1 MRSRVLFTASTASHI
16 RNFHLPYLRRFQ
28 ELGWEVDVACGA
40 PAEDIPGADR
50 VIPLPLRKKLTAPAN
65 LRAAAILRREMKR
78 APYDLVITHTSLA
91 AFFTRLAL
99 PRGPGRPKVVN
110 MVHGY
115 LFQERSP
122 GLKGRLLLWA
132 EKLTAKRTDLVLT
145 MNQTDYGLA
154 LRHKLGKAVEQVP
167 GVGVD
172 FSRLDESLARAEIDL
187 HSDRALSARL
197 AGRPGGGVAQE
208 KATLRRILN
217 IPQDA
222 FVFLYAAEFS
232 QRKNQA
238 LLIQALARLPQRA
251 VLALP
256 GQGALEQ
263 GCRALAKELG
273 LEDRVLFPGHV
284 ADMGP
289 WYALADAAVSASY
302 SEGLPFNIMEAMY
315 AALPIAATAVKGHTD
330 LLEGSKAGLLFP
342 PGDPALCAR
351 AMGKLMGDPQLCR
364 RLGKAAHCA
373 ALPYALDQ
381 VLPQV
386 MEQYLSLVPAP
397 AAVG

>member
-1 MRSRVLFTASTASHI
+1 MGQRVLFTASTASHI

-40 PAEDIPGADR
+40 PAEHIPGANR
-50 VIPLPLRKKLTAPAN
+50 VIPLPFRKKLTAPAN
-65 LRAAAILRREMKR
+65 FRAAAILRREMKR
-78 APYDLVITHTSLA
+78 VPYDLVITHTSLA

-99 PRGPGRPKVVN
+99 PRGTRRPKVVN

-115 LFQERSP
+115 LFNESSP
-122 GLKGRLLLWA
+122 GLKGRMLMWA
-132 EKLTAKRTDLVLT
+132 EALTARRTDLVLT
-145 MNQTDYGLA
+145 MNQADYA
-154 LRHKLGKAVEQVP
+154 FAQSHQLGKRVELVP

-172 FSRLDESLARAEIDL
+172 FFQLDESLARAEIDL
-187 HSDRALSARL
+187 RSNKALSARL
-197 AGRPGGGVAQE
+197 AGRLSENAAKE

-232 QRKNQA
+232 KRKNQA
-238 LLIQALARLPQRA
+238 LLIRALAQLPKRA

-256 GQGALEQ
+256 GQGAQYQACCDLV
-263 GCRALAKELG
+263 RELG
-273 LEDRVLFPGHV
+273 LWDRVLLPGHV
-284 ADMGP
+284 SDMGP

-315 AALPIAATAVKGHTD
+315 AGLPIAATAVKGHTD
-330 LLEGSKAGLLFP
+330 LLEPPKAGLLFSP
-342 PGDPALCAR
+342 DSPKLCAQ
-351 AMGKLMGDPQLCR
+351 AMGKLLRDPKLCS
-364 RLGKAAHCA
+364 RLGKAAHQA
-373 ALPYALDQ
+373 VLPYSLDQ

-386 MEQYLSLVPAP
+386 MERYLSLVPTP
-397 AAVG
+397 VTV

>member
-1 MRSRVLFTASTASHI
+1 MGQRVLFTASTASHI
-16 RNFHLPYLRRFQ
+16 RNFHLPYLRRFH
-28 ELGWEVDVACGA
+28 ELGWTVDVACGA
-40 PAEDIPGADR
+40 PVEDIPGADR
-50 VIPLPLRKKLTAPAN
+50 VIPLPFRKKLAAPAN
-65 LRAAAILRREMKR
+65 FRAAAVLRREMKR
-78 APYDLVITHTSLA
+78 TPYDLVITHTSLA

-99 PRGPGRPKVVN
+99 PRGAERPKVVN

-132 EKLTAKRTDLVLT
+132 EKLTASRTDLVLT
-145 MNQTDYGLA
+145 MNWTDYDLA
-154 LRHKLGKAVEQVP
+154 LRHKLGQAVENVP

-172 FSRLDESLARAEIDL
+172 FPRLDESLARAEIDL

-197 AGRPGGGVAQE
+197 AGRLGGNVARE
-208 KATLRRILN
+208 KATLRKILN

-232 QRKNQA
+232 KRKNQA
-238 LLIQALARLPQRA
+238 LLLRALAQLPQRS

-256 GQGALEQ
+256 GQGALEAECQ
-263 GCRALAKELG
+263 ALAKALG
-273 LEDRVLFPGHV
+273 LGDRVLFPGHV

-330 LLEGSKAGLLFP
+330 LLEGAKAGLLFP
-342 PGDPALCAR
+342 PDDPKLCAR
-351 AMGKLMGDPQLCR
+351 AMGKLMDDPQLCR
-364 RLGKAAHCA
+364 RLGKAAHQA
-373 ALPYALDQ
+373 ALPYGLDQ

-386 MEQYLSLVPAP
+386 MEWYLSLTPTPVAI
-397 AAVG
+397 